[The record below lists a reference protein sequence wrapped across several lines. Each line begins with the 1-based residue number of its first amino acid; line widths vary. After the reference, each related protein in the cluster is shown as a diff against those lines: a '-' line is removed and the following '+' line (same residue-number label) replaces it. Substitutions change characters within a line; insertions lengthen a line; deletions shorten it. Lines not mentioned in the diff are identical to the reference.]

1 MAAVARRFPDQ
12 RRPGRSSTALRGWAP
27 RRSRCAGERAGARA
41 VRPAPRGGSPDPT
54 QERGPGSRA
63 SELAAAARG
72 DRRSPK
78 GEAGWRKLAPP
89 GGAPGTRR
97 FEPPAPPWRA
107 SRQRAPSAIHG
118 EQAAPLREG
127 RGPRGGPSGR
137 RGPPRASSA
146 RRRRGRKRPSAPG
159 ITAPDTGLGSRARR
173 RPGRARSTEPPRAP
187 LRHGERLRYAPPP
200 SRGRRSRGEAAGRI
214 PGDHGL
220 ASRPGRAP
228 IRRVERAIE
237 GHGAGRRPS
246 SPGPPASLRD
256 PSLKSA
262 LLALAGFDAG
272 SGLPYSRAPLRG
284 SVLPSPRAPGSPRR
298 LGVGNRSA
306 ARSPIPAARSKAS
319 EFVGSRPRPERY
331 S

>member
-27 RRSRCAGERAGARA
+27 RRSRCAGERAEARA
-41 VRPAPRGGSPDPT
+41 VRPVLRSGSPDPT

-89 GGAPGTRR
+89 GVAPGTRR

-107 SRQRAPSAIHG
+107 SRQRALSAIHG
-118 EQAAPLREG
+118 EQAAPLRDG

-159 ITAPDTGLGSRARR
+159 ITAPDTGPGSRARR

-187 LRHGERLRYAPPP
+187 LRHGERLRRAAAGAPAERRPGGPPGAWPRQPPGASPDPTGSAGDRGPRGRPKAVLARTPGEP
-200 SRGRRSRGEAAGRI
+200 SRSVPQI
-214 PGDHGL
+214 C
-220 ASRPGRAP
+220 
-228 IRRVERAIE
+228 
-237 GHGAGRRPS
+237 PS
-246 SPGPPASLRD
+246 G
-256 PSLKSA
+256 
-262 LLALAGFDAG
+262 
-272 SGLPYSRAPLRG
+272 
-284 SVLPSPRAPGSPRR
+284 PRR
-298 LGVGNRSA
+298 L
-306 ARSPIPAARSKAS
+306 
-319 EFVGSRPRPERY
+319 
-331 S
+331 